1 MFDSCYIHSYPA
13 VWIDHTQYGLI
24 IASGIVLGV
33 MLALLRET
41 RLGLPKETGL
51 DLALIGVPA
60 AILGARLY
68 FVVFS
73 WELYADNPIS
83 ALYIWE
89 GGMAIYGGI
98 IGAVIAGTVYSR
110 IKKLPFLILAD
121 LAAPSIALG
130 QAVGRWGNFVNQEA
144 YGRAVENA
152 ALQFFPVSVFI
163 DRTQAWHYAAFFY
176 ESLWC
181 ALIVVVLLTMERRG
195 LFRKKGDTFFTYIFL
210 YGLERAFV
218 EGLRTDS
225 LMLGPVRVSQA
236 LSLAIVLFAAFIL
249 FTRSSAGRR
258 FGAGMFILCV
268 MAALLLIAG
277 HTFTALICAALALIC
292 AAAMYINDRKIPHNN
307 KDKAMIK

>member
-1 MFDSCYIHSYPA
+1 MIHVTSTA
-13 VWIDHTQYGLI
+13 IRLFGLTIHWYGLI
-24 IASGIVLGV
+24 IACGIVLGV
-33 MLALLRET
+33 LLAHMREK
-41 RLGLPKETGL
+41 RLGLPKDTAL

-60 AILGARLY
+60 AILGARMY
-68 FVVFS
+68 FIIFS

-98 IGAVIAGTVYSR
+98 IGAAIAGAIYAR
-110 IKKLPFLILAD
+110 IKKLSFLSLAD

-176 ESLWC
+176 ESIWC
-181 ALIVVVLLTMERRG
+181 ALIVVTLLAMEHTR
-195 LFRKKGDTFFTYIFL
+195 LFKKKGDAFFTYIFL

-236 LSLAIVLFAAFIL
+236 LSLAIM
-249 FTRSSAGRR
+249 TS
-258 FGAGMFILCV
+258 
-268 MAALLLIAG
+268 AALALFLRASRGRKAGLVMFSACVLTAVFLISGKNSA
-277 HTFTALICAALALIC
+277 ALICAASALIS
-292 AAAMYINDRKIPHNN
+292 AAAMYIHDRNTTQ
-307 KDKAMIK
+307 